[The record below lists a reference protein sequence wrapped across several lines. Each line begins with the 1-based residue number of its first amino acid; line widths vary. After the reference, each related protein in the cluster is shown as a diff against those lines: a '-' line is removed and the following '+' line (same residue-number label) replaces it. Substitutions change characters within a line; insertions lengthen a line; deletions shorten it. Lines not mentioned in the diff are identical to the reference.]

1 MLPRVARRGSDGLA
15 VPLDIARATVVP
27 ENATGR
33 PLPTNIQTIQEGAIS
48 VTNEPTP
55 DTTTDKP
62 TQSSDATSVE
72 RNKAVSRRW
81 IEVFNERDDAAEAD
95 VRTQNYVA
103 YAPVSL
109 EPTPLDS
116 ETWTR
121 FLSGFVEAFPDL
133 RITVEDAVGEGD
145 LVAQRVHFAG
155 THAGEFQGL
164 PPTHKEVTFSGLEL
178 NRFVDGRV
186 AEHWFQMDSLTLLQQ
201 VGLVV
206 VPGPRLLPRVLA
218 HQLKKLR
225 KKR

>member
-1 MLPRVARRGSDGLA
+1 MPRNEAPAAGLGRNQARVTLPGAA
-15 VPLDIARATVVP
+15 VVP
-27 ENATGR
+27 ENTTDQNAVHAPRTFRKGR
-33 PLPTNIQTIQEGAIS
+33 PS

-62 TQSSDATSVE
+62 TQPSDAASVE

-81 IEVFNERDDAAEAD
+81 IEVFNERDDAGEAD
-95 VRTQNYVA
+95 LRAQDYVA

-109 EPTPLDS
+109 EPPAGLRSMDPVSFRLRRGFPGPSHHRGGRGGRRRPGRTTGPL
-116 ETWTR
+116 R
-121 FLSGFVEAFPDL
+121 RHPHG
-133 RITVEDAVGEGD
+133 
-145 LVAQRVHFAG
+145 RVPRAP
-155 THAGEFQGL
+155 AYRR
-164 PPTHKEVTFSGLEL
+164 KVTFSGLEL

-201 VGLVV
+201 LGLVV

-225 KKR
+225 TKG